1 LSEAGLHFEPVSRR
15 TVAEEIRE
23 AVANRIQSRQLPPG
37 SQLPSERELCEQFGV
52 ARTSLREAIQGLIMV
67 GLIERRGNR
76 AYVVEHL
83 PTVQL
88 DGHDR
93 RKRRVRELFEV
104 RQVVE
109 VPIARLAACHATD
122 EQRSEIAELAGSFS
136 TDMKLAEFRRLDREF
151 HSAVARACGNQTLAE
166 LYEKVLESLFAS
178 REFDELLSARSNRRA
193 VREII
198 RSATVAHQAIGHA
211 IAFRDSIVAV
221 DAAERHLEQVEG
233 QMISR
238 MV

>member
-1 LSEAGLHFEPVSRR
+1 MQPGLHFEPISRR
-15 TVAEEIRE
+15 TIAEEIRE
-23 AVANRIQSRQLPPG
+23 AIANRIQSRQLPPG
-37 SQLPSERELCEQFGV
+37 SQIPSERELCEQFGV
-52 ARTSLREAIQGLIMV
+52 ARTSLREAIQGLIMLGV
-67 GLIERRGNR
+67 IERRGNR

-109 VPIARLAACHATD
+109 VPIARLAAGHATD
-122 EQRSEIAELAGSFS
+122 EQRSEILALAKSFS
-136 TDMKLAEFRRLDREF
+136 ADMTLPEFRRLDREF
-151 HSAVARACGNQTLAE
+151 HSAVARACGNRTLAE

-178 REFDELLSARSNRRA
+178 REFDELLSARSNRPA

-198 RSATVAHQAIGHA
+198 RSATVSHQAIGNA
-211 IAFRDSIVAV
+211 IASHDPLDAI
-221 DAAERHLEQVEG
+221 DAAERHLEQVED
-233 QMISR
+233 QMIAK